1 MSCFGRL
8 VAFLVVSI
16 CQWQLRGLGL
26 LVNGGW
32 MATYETE
39 HTHANESI
47 SQSVKR
53 FPSWSIHTKSIE
65 MTRKDLERHEK
76 I

>member
-47 SQSVKR
+47 SQSVK
-53 FPSWSIHTKSIE
+53 
-65 MTRKDLERHEK
+65 
-76 I
+76 